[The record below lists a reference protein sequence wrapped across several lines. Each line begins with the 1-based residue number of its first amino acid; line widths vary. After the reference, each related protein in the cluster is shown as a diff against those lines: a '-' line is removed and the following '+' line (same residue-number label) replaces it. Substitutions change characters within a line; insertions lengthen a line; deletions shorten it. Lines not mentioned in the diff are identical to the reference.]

1 MPSFRHSLYLLLF
14 SLAMPAVA
22 VETQPDDIATAL
34 AEMAA
39 VSYAVDYEARYRGF
53 RARGQGTFEALD
65 DNLYRMRI
73 EVALRLFGQT
83 LTSIDEQSDFRLDEQ
98 TLLSQR
104 YQFDQSG
111 LGSRFRQ
118 QTFDHAAGEVLVL
131 RDEEETTVSIPDDM
145 LLDELNA
152 IFYLRSRLALGDT
165 DISFTVLD
173 GRRVET
179 HRYQVTG
186 TTVIENDLANFDAL
200 QVERIRAS
208 DSPRST
214 TLWFAPQH
222 AFLLV
227 KLEQTDAKD
236 RTMELTITA
245 AEMNGEPL

>member
-1 MPSFRHSLYLLLF
+1 MSSFRYTLHLLLL
-14 SLAMPAVA
+14 SLALPAVA
-22 VETQPDDIATAL
+22 EETQPEDIAA
-34 AEMAA
+34 AMAQMAA
-39 VSYAVDYEARYRGF
+39 VSYTVEYEARYRGF

-98 TLLSQR
+98 TLLSQH
-104 YQFDQSG
+104 YQFDQTG

-118 QTFDHAAGEVLVL
+118 QTFDHDSGEALVL
-131 RDEEETTVSIPDDM
+131 RDEEESIVTIPDTL

-179 HRYQVTG
+179 HRYRVAG
-186 TTVIENDLANFDAL
+186 TTRIENDLASFEAL
-200 QVERIRAS
+200 QVERIR
-208 DSPRST
+208 DSGSSRST

-222 AFLLV
+222 AFLLL

-245 AEMNGEPL
+245 AEMNGEQL